1 VGPAGRERVNDRGER
16 LFRNTLFGFGFD
28 AQTVQDCWMNRTTE
42 GARNTYR
49 RMLRYYDEGLEALGI
64 DSATIDT
71 LQKAEAAM
79 IAVGRWLAKS
89 RRADG
94 KLDTLAPT
102 VVENVKKAVGVMYR
116 YNSSWGHLSDSR
128 ALRAMIRNLKMKKPR
143 IIRPLRLPVTI
154 VQVWRYLRT
163 LPPAHRKTR
172 ADLVR
177 VAVVQARL
185 LGRLRHTEVIQ
196 MDAEATDPTPMGWPF
211 LVRLKGGTDLTEITI
226 PRLREQALCA
236 VHHLTELRDR
246 LRDEKTTNDNS
257 HTSFWVRENGML
269 MTTPHLRKASA
280 EIMQAAGARNSRGY
294 LLKHAMMTAL
304 RGAGML
310 AEDLSL
316 YARHKPGS
324 STFTRYVDWSDSL
337 KAGLK
342 KVIKKR

>member
-1 VGPAGRERVNDRGER
+1 M
-16 LFRNTLFGFGFD
+16 FRNTLAGFGFD
-28 AQTVQDCWMNRTTE
+28 AQTVQECWMNRTTE
-42 GARNTYR
+42 SARNTYR

-64 DSATIDT
+64 DYTTINT

-79 IAVGRWLAKS
+79 LAVGRWLAKN
-89 RRADG
+89 RRTDG

-102 VVENVKKAVGVMYR
+102 VVENVKNAVGVMYR
-116 YNSSWGHLSDSR
+116 YNSSWGHLSNSQ
-128 ALRAMIRNLKMKKPR
+128 ALRAMIKSLKIQKPR
-143 IIRPLRLPVTI
+143 IIRPLRLPFAI
-154 VQVWRYLRT
+154 VQVWRHLRT

-185 LGRLRHTEVIQ
+185 LGRLRHTEIIQ
-196 MDAEATDPTPMGWPF
+196 MDAEATDPTPTGWSF

-226 PRLREQALCA
+226 PRLHEQALCP
-236 VHHLTELRDR
+236 VHHLSELRDR
-246 LRDEKTTNDNS
+246 LRSERANNNNN
-257 HTSFWVRENGML
+257 HTSFWVRENGTL

-280 EIMQAAGARNSRGY
+280 EIMQAAGTSSSRGY

-304 RGAGML
+304 RGTGML

-324 STFTRYVDWSDSL
+324 STFIRYIDWSASL

-342 KVIKKR
+342 KVLNKN